1 MKKKSRFLREIA
13 IPPKSTLPDFSE
25 LESDTESLL
34 DVSVSLVPV
43 TPRAQTKKSKVPTP
57 PGCKAAKK
65 KS

>member
-1 MKKKSRFLREIA
+1 MA
-13 IPPKSTLPDFSE
+13 IPPKSTLHDFSE

-43 TPRAQTKKSKVPTP
+43 TPRVQTKKSKAATP